1 MCHFKEKLL
10 LKPESSKTTQI
21 SAPPCAFLICVA
33 TSWINDFK
41 YVLFLSLLLLLM
53 LFLLF
58 LCHMANFNHG
68 QKSLGQSKHNFN
80 SMRFTSNVVKDSAV
94 ILQIHVPC
102 PFPTQ

>member
-1 MCHFKEKLL
+1 MYKSLSETSRFNVLVVLLETKSQCVTSNKER
-10 LKPESSKTTQI
+10 KTTQI

-33 TSWINDFK
+33 TSWINDFR

-68 QKSLGQSKHNFN
+68 QKSLGQS
-80 SMRFTSNVVKDSAV
+80 
-94 ILQIHVPC
+94 
-102 PFPTQ
+102 